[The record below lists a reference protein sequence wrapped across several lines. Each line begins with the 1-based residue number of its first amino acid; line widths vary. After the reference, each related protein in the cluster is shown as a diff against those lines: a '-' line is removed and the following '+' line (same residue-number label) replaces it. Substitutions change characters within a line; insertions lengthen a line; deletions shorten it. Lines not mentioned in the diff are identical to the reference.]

1 MKLGA
6 VCGIGWVAGP
16 HEKGKETKSGSIAR
30 TTWQEPSR
38 LNEANSLPLSLY
50 FSLSLSPFLPAAPFI
65 PSFSPSQPPCLPSRS
80 KSNSRRVELTGRGPA
95 PTEIDFG
102 KTKRARGRC
111 LCKGERCDTDYG
123 PAELPSDLL
132 CMYREGSLFLH
143 CRRSRLVSSSSPL
156 PALPWS

>member
-1 MKLGA
+1 MASG
-6 VCGIGWVAGP
+6 GVAEP
-16 HEKGKETKSGSIAR
+16 HEKDKETKGGSIAR

-38 LNEANSLPLSLY
+38 LNEANSLSLALY
-50 FSLSLSPFLPAAPFI
+50 LSLSSFLRAPFI
-65 PSFSPSQPPCLPSRS
+65 PSFSPSQPPFLPSHS

-102 KTKRARGRC
+102 KTKRARGRR

-143 CRRSRLVSSSSPL
+143 RRRPRLVSRSSPS
-156 PALPWS
+156 PTPRS